1 MSDQNKTNQSK
12 EKAAGK
18 GAPTPS
24 RKAREAANK
33 RPLVGGT
40 SPEARKAAKAAA
52 TDARRKAREGMYN
65 GDDRYL
71 TARDKGPQRRLVRDI
86 VDSRFTAGELVL
98 PALFVVILI
107 STVDSVVVQFYTM
120 IGMWVLFLA
129 IAIDAFFTGRRALRR
144 VAAKFGADKV
154 ERGLRW
160 YAAMRSI
167 QMRPMRLP
175 KPQVKRGTKI

>member
-1 MSDQNKTNQSK
+1 MSEQNKS
-12 EKAAGK
+12 EEAKAKPTGK
-18 GAPTPS
+18 GVPTPS
-24 RKAREAANK
+24 RKVQEASNK
-33 RPLVGGT
+33 RPIVGGA

-52 TDARRKAREGMYN
+52 AEARRKAREGMYN

-98 PALFVVILI
+98 PALFAVILL
-107 STVDSVVVQFYTM
+107 STIENLTVQLYTM
-120 IGMWVLFLA
+120 VGMWVLFVA
-129 IAIDAFFTGRRALRR
+129 IAIDAYFTSRRAMKK
-144 VAAKFGADKV
+144 VAAKYGADKV
-154 ERGLRW
+154 ERGIRW
-160 YAAMRSI
+160 YAAMRTI

>member
-1 MSDQNKTNQSK
+1 MSNQEQPADTK
-12 EKAAGK
+12 PKATGK

-24 RKAREAANK
+24 RKVQEASNR
-33 RPLVGGT
+33 RPLVGAS
-40 SPEARKAAKAAA
+40 SPEARKAAKKAAA
-52 TDARRKAREGMYN
+52 EERRKAREGMYS

-71 TARDKGPQRRLVRDI
+71 TARDKGPQRRLVRDV

-107 STVDSVVVQFYTM
+107 STIDVYIVQFYTM

-129 IAIDAFFTGRRALRR
+129 IGIDAYFTGRRALKK
-144 VAAKFGADKV
+144 VTEKYGADRV
-154 ERGLRW
+154 ERGIRW